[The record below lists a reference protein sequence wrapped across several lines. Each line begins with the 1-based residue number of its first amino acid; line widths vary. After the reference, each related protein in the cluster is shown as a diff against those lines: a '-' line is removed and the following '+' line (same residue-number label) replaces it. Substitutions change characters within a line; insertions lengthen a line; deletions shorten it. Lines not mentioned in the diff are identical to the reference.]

1 MIRGEGSAVKL
12 NPCQRETSRFNRRI
26 GGGIGRGERKK
37 EEEEEEEKGEE
48 RNKKEWKNG
57 KVVSVVTCFAR

>member
-26 GGGIGRGERKK
+26 GGGIGERKK
-37 EEEEEEEKGEE
+37 EEEEEEKGEE

>member
-26 GGGIGRGERKK
+26 GGGIGERKK

-48 RNKKEWKNG
+48 RNKKEWKNS